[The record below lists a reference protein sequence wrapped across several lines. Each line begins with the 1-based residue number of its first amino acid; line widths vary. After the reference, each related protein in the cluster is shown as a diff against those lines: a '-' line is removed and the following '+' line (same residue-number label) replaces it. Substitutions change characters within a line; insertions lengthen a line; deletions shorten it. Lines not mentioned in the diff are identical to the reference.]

1 MNANQKAQLRLTLL
15 VVAVV
20 SVVVPIFMPTPG
32 FPLNEASEIKVKLSL
47 MIGALAVILYRA
59 LVPVAPEP
67 QSSQKTAKKK
77 SKAPRKIG
85 ALPSSQAGT
94 ALVMAAV
101 VASLAYVNFGA
112 FHGRVY
118 NHFWEQFHY
127 VLGAKYFPELGYD
140 GLYAASI
147 EAQTEKNPEA
157 YGGHIQPLIRD
168 LRTNEMASTNAP
180 DIRKHRQEVK
190 ERFSA
195 ERWDEFRDDNF
206 HFLFRNTPGYI
217 DTIRRDHGY
226 NPPPSWTF
234 VARLF
239 AWAEIDD
246 STLAWLANIDM
257 ILLITMFVFVF
268 RTYGARLGCL
278 ALIVFGLNYAGRY
291 YWVGGAFLRED
302 WLACSVIG
310 VCMLKRE
317 KYWAAGA
324 LFGWATAIRV
334 FPVLFLFGPGILGLR
349 ALIRRERL
357 KWSFQI
363 VGGFALALLF
373 ALGVGSLT
381 GRGPA
386 AWNEFADAIVL
397 HKGTWLTNN
406 VGFDNVVIYD
416 KQTMN
421 RELVNFN
428 LPEPWIH
435 VQAKLARIEEER
447 AVPLYAGK
455 ALLLLLLAAVC
466 WRLKPADAAAVGGM
480 VATFTL
486 VILTN
491 YYWQMLL
498 LIPLLGSSVFLYGF
512 LVMNLGM
519 LILHLQTPSFEMRY
533 GILSWALLAL
543 FATYLLSRL
552 YLWHR
557 QGEIEET
564 DEAEGAAV

>member
-1 MNANQKAQLRLTLL
+1 MNAKQKADLRLALL
-15 VVAVV
+15 VVAAL
-20 SVVVPIFMPTPG
+20 SVVVPIFLPTPN
-32 FPLNEASEIKVKLSL
+32 FPLNEESEIKVKLCL

-59 LVPVAPEP
+59 LVPEAPDTP
-67 QSSQKTAKKK
+67 SGSKKAAKT
-77 SKAPRKIG
+77 PRRIG
-85 ALPSSQAGT
+85 AMPASQAGT
-94 ALVMAAV
+94 ALVLAAV
-101 VASLAYVNFGA
+101 IASLAYMNFGA

-157 YGGHIQPLIRD
+157 YRGYIQPLIRD
-168 LRTNEMASTNAP
+168 LRTNEMASTNSP
-180 DIRKHRQEVK
+180 EIRKHRREVK

-195 ERWDEFRDDNF
+195 ERWSEFRDDNY

-217 DTIRRDHGY
+217 ETIRRDHGY

-239 AWAEIDD
+239 AWPKIDD
-246 STLAWLANIDM
+246 SALAWLANLDLM
-257 ILLITMFVFVF
+257 LLATMFVFVF
-268 RTYGARLGCL
+268 RTYGARLGCV

-324 LFGWATAIRV
+324 LFGWATAVRI
-334 FPVLFLFGPGILGLR
+334 FPVLFLFGPGVLGLR
-349 ALIRRERL
+349 ALVRREKL

-363 VGGFALALLF
+363 VGGFALALLV
-373 ALGVGSLT
+373 ALGAGSLT

-386 AWNEFADAIVL
+386 AWTEFADAIVL

-416 KQTMN
+416 MQTMK

-447 AVPLYAGK
+447 AGLLYAGK
-455 ALLLLLLAAVC
+455 ALLLLLAAAVC
-466 WRLKPADAAAVGGM
+466 WRLKPADAAAAGGM
-480 VATFTL
+480 VTIFTM

-498 LIPLLGSSVFLYGF
+498 LIPLLGSSVLLYGF
-512 LVMNLGM
+512 LILNLGM
-519 LILHLQTPSFEMRY
+519 AIVHLQTGSFEMRY
-533 GILSWALLAL
+533 GIYSWALLAL
-543 FATYLLSRL
+543 FLAYLLSRL
-552 YLWHR
+552 YLWRR
-557 QGEIEET
+557 QGP
-564 DEAEGAAV
+564 DEPEDGPALP